1 MSPFKVSTVIVKV
14 SLEPQK
20 SGGVMIAV
28 KEKLNNILFKYCEDV
43 QGVPVLYDDLSF
55 LPGKQYARIFGEYAW
70 LHVDVRTTFLVFQPD
85 VGQLL
90 KGRVNKVLNMPCNKC
105 AVFSTFSCFYC

>member
-1 MSPFKVSTVIVKV
+1 MQATIPPPTSPFKAAEVVVKV

-28 KEKLNNILFKYCEDV
+28 KEKLNNILFKYNEDV
-43 QGVPVLYDDLSF
+43 QGVPILYDELSF
-55 LPGKQYARIFGEYAW
+55 VPGKHYARIFGEYPW
-70 LHVDVRTTFLVFQPD
+70 LHVDVRTTFLVFQPT

-90 KGRVNKVLNMPCNKC
+90 KGQVNKVRK
-105 AVFSTFSCFYC
+105 